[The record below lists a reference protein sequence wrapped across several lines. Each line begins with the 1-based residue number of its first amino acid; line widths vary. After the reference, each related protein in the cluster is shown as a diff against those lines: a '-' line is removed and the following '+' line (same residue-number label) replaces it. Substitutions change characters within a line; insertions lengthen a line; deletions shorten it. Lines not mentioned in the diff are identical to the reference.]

1 MADLEQSLHR
11 LQTDYLDLWQIHDV
25 RTSQDL
31 AMISAPGGA
40 LEAFVEAKAVH
51 DFHYGSAYDSY
62 PEGSEES
69 AIYQSKLAELANKK
83 GQVQ

>member
-1 MADLEQSLHR
+1 MQQE
-11 LQTDYLDLWQIHDV
+11 
-25 RTSQDL
+25 TSSTSE
-31 AMISAPGGA
+31 MTNVFI
-40 LEAFVEAKAVH
+40 AFVEAKAVH